1 MTNRVIKLI
10 FIFLIISFSNHSFSK
25 ENKFE
30 KRIKKDID
38 KLSKVSGF
46 IDNELKLYDEETI
59 LDKKNN
65 IIIIYN
71 HGSHTPEKRREE
83 CVKGAGR
90 IPEVISSLHN
100 KKINNMTIRIYRM
113 CSGARGLSDH
123 HFDRVHKLFVNEG
136 NPNGFI
142 DIIDYDGIK
151 FYETAQRRGLRQY

>member
-1 MTNRVIKLI
+1 MINKVIKLI
-10 FIFLIISFSNHSFSK
+10 FIFLIISFSNHSFSQ
-25 ENKFE
+25 ETKFE

-59 LDKKNN
+59 LDKKNT

-90 IPEVISSLHN
+90 IPEVISSCLLY
-100 KKINNMTIRIYRM
+100 T
-113 CSGARGLSDH
+113 SDAA
-123 HFDRVHKLFVNEG
+123 DE
-136 NPNGFI
+136 
-142 DIIDYDGIK
+142 D
-151 FYETAQRRGLRQY
+151 